1 MAGITGNGSLA
12 NVELANGQA
21 NLTDATSTE
30 VIGATADRYT
40 YITDIVIT
48 AKAGA
53 TSIHTIDILEGSTVL
68 ITIYVSLGTLVN
80 SQSISLATPIK
91 TSATN
96 VAINAQSS
104 ASPTGFDAYVTVS
117 GFKAGN

>member
-12 NVELANGQA
+12 NVALANGQA

-30 VIGATADRYT
+30 VISATADRYT

-68 ITIYVSLGTLVN
+68 ITVYVSLGTLVN

>member
-1 MAGITGNGSLA
+1 MAGITGNASLA
-12 NVELANGQA
+12 NVALANGQA

-30 VIGATADRYT
+30 VISATAGRYT

-48 AKAGA
+48 AKASA

-68 ITIYVSLGTLVN
+68 ITLYVSVGTLVN
-80 SQSISLATPIK
+80 NQSISLATPIK
-91 TSATN
+91 TSTTN

-104 ASPTGFDAYVTVS
+104 SSPTAFDAYVTVS